1 MFRLIYNKK
10 LLVDSSAEEFAR
22 VRANLDEK
30 NIPCYI
36 KTVKVPQQYCN
47 PPMPNRIRDMPCLI
61 LRQRTMSLT
70 SIIFM
75 SNARIMT
82 RLDWLME

>member
-10 LLVDSSAEEFAR
+10 LLVDSSTEEFAR

-36 KTVKVPQQYCN
+36 KTKKVPN
-47 PPMPNRIRDMPCLI
+47 NTAI
-61 LRQRTMSLT
+61 LLCPIVSEICHVLFSAKTMSYVYY
-70 SIIFM
+70 IYVK
-75 SNARIMT
+75 R
-82 RLDWLME
+82 RL

>member
-36 KTVKVPQQYCN
+36 KTVKSSPT
-47 PPMPNRIRDMPCLI
+47 I
-61 LRQRTMSLT
+61 LQSSYAQSYQRYAMSY
-70 SIIFM
+70 SPAKDHVSYVYYIYVKRKDYDK
-75 SNARIMT
+75 AR
-82 RLDWLME
+82 LAME